1 MAKLFAVVV
10 ATVPDYYDYKKQYP
24 EHDQDQL
31 AWFRQHYEQGIL
43 LCCGPFFPH
52 DGTGL
57 WVIQA
62 ESLEEAQK
70 IVNSSPRVRDGMLA
84 DSARIVEWQVH
95 IGRDRFISHPG

>member
-10 ATVPDYYDYKKQYP
+10 ATVPEYYEYKKKHP
-24 EHDQDQL
+24 EHDKDQL
-31 AWFRQHYEQGIL
+31 AWFREQHEKGVL

-62 ESLEEAQK
+62 EDAEAALE

-84 DSARIVEWQVH
+84 DSARVVEWQVH
-95 IGRDRFISHPG
+95 IGRERFVED